1 MKSTNLKLG
10 LITLGIFASV
20 HSISAQEKKQPDPE
34 KMFKGLDANKDGSI
48 TLEEFKNKKRKQE
61 VPTEKLEARF
71 TKMDADKNG
80 LVTLEEFKKSLV
92 KGKAKAKKKTEIE
105 G

>member
-10 LITLGIFASV
+10 LIILGIFASV
-20 HSISAQEKKQPDPE
+20 NSISAQEKKQPDPE

-61 VPTEKLEARF
+61 VPAEKLEARF
-71 TKMDADKNG
+71 TKMDADNDG
-80 LVTLEEFKKSLV
+80 SVTMEEFKKSLV
-92 KGKAKAKKKTEIE
+92 KGKAKAKKKTETE